1 MKRFLE
7 GFTLSFCL
15 YALYVQFD
23 KRMGNIWIRNDV
35 ENKSV
40 FVPHNLF
47 SLIVRPLYD
56 KNMWNPYL
64 WDINYFVFSSIA
76 TISYIQSFN
85 IYRLF
90 KGYFNSN
97 RLDM

>member
-7 GFTLSFCL
+7 GFALSFVL

-40 FVPHNLF
+40 FVPHNLI
-47 SLIVRPLYD
+47 SLILRPIYD
-56 KNMWNPYL
+56 IQMWNPYL
-64 WDINYFVFSSIA
+64 WDINYFIFSSVA
-76 TISYIQSFN
+76 TIGYMQSFN
-85 IYRLF
+85 IFRFFRGRLS
-90 KGYFNSN
+90 SN
-97 RLDM
+97 RLDL